1 MTKAAPL
8 WPPLWPWSL
17 FAAMIAAAGLPI
29 YIHAPK
35 FYVDTYGTSL
45 TALGLTLAA
54 LRLIDVVQDPL
65 LGWLAEAGRKR
76 RAALVWGAA
85 MVMALA
91 MIGLFAIAP
100 PIAPLAWFAITLA
113 LLFSGFSFLTIV
125 FYAQG
130 VEKAA
135 LLGPTGHFRLAGWRE
150 TGSLLG
156 VSLAAVA
163 PVVLGSFT
171 DRPFTGFAAGF
182 ALLALV
188 AVVTMR
194 REWTAA
200 PATQTPADAV
210 GLFRPILA
218 DPLSRRL
225 LLIALL
231 NAAPVAVTSTLFL
244 FFVESRL
251 GAPGL
256 EGPLLLLFFL
266 SAAASA
272 PFWSRSAARFGAKR
286 SLLAAMA
293 LAIAAFLWAVALREG
308 DALPFAVIC
317 AASGA
322 ALGADLTLLPA
333 LFARRLSAL
342 GKGEGAAFGLWSFMS
357 KLSLALAAATLLPA
371 LSAAGFTPGTDNPPD
386 ALLALSL
393 LYAALPCALK
403 LIAMALL
410 VTTETA
416 ETAETHA

>member
-1 MTKAAPL
+1 MSPSA
-8 WPPLWPWSL
+8 PLWPWSL

-35 FYVDTYGTSL
+35 FYVDTYGVSL
-45 TALGLTLAA
+45 AALGFTLAA

-65 LGWLAEAGRKR
+65 LGWLSEAGRR
-76 RAALVWGAA
+76 WRAGLVWGAA
-85 MVMALA
+85 AVMALA
-91 MIGLFAIAP
+91 MIGLFAVAP
-100 PIAPLAWFAITLA
+100 PIAPLAWFAVTLA
-113 LLFSGFSFLTIV
+113 FLFSGFSFLTIV

-130 VEKAA
+130 VEKAER
-135 LLGPTGHFRLAGWRE
+135 LGPSGHFRLAGWRE
-150 TGSLLG
+150 TGSLVG

-163 PVVLGSFT
+163 PVALGSLT
-171 DRPFTGFAAGF
+171 DQPFTGFAAGF
-182 ALLALV
+182 VVLAL
-188 AVVTMR
+188 AAAFFMR
-194 REWTAA
+194 HEWTA
-200 PATQTPADAV
+200 PVADQPEITSAA
-210 GLFRPILA
+210 GLSLFRPVLA
-218 DPLSRRL
+218 DPLARRL

-251 GAPGL
+251 AAPGL

-272 PFWSRSAARFGAKR
+272 PLWSRAASRFGAKR

-333 LFARRLSAL
+333 LFARRLAVL
-342 GKGEGAAFGLWSFMS
+342 GRGEGAAFGLWSFMS

-371 LSAAGFTPGTDNPPD
+371 LSAAGFTPGLDNAPE
-386 ALLALSL
+386 ALFALSV
-393 LYAALPCALK
+393 LYAAVPCALK
-403 LIAMALL
+403 VFAMALL
-410 VTTETA
+410 AMTETD
-416 ETAETHA
+416 ESHA